1 MRSVGKRVFINC
13 VSTAVANT
21 LPTNHPR
28 ANVQAASTAN
38 EERAKE
44 TRLTSFGSLWLATPV
59 SALLLSTAPWVRQR
73 SRR

>member
-1 MRSVGKRVFINC
+1 M
-13 VSTAVANT
+13 
-21 LPTNHPR
+21 
-28 ANVQAASTAN
+28 QAASTAN